1 MSSNGTMSWV
11 CGFAC
16 GAAAVYFLDP
26 VRGRARRA
34 LVRDKVSS
42 WANQAQDYA
51 DKTAR
56 DLSNRA
62 TGLMHETRKAV
73 GMTGEPDRQA
83 TAQGQLAATRAR

>member
-1 MSSNGTMSWV
+1 MNNTMSWV

-26 VRGRARRA
+26 VRGKTRRA
-34 LVRDKVSS
+34 LLRDKASS
-42 WANQAQDYA
+42 WADQAQDYA

-73 GMTGEPDRQA
+73 AGATGGEERQRP
-83 TAQGQLAATRAR
+83 GQLAGARMT